1 MKFNNLKRKNGIPS
15 LSNLNNDDNI
25 FNYSHRVL
33 TETEKMVLARG
44 LRFCLPPKKVDVND
58 VKCSFELLF
67 RDLKRSG
74 HPLTAETEDRLK
86 SQLKHISY
94 SYIYT
99 YDFSKQKQILSKEE
113 WEALNDLRK
122 DDSIIITRS
131 DKGNGVVIVNKLDYL
146 NKMKQLISDETKFK
160 KLARN
165 PTKSGEDSLISHL
178 RKLKR
183 EKIIDDNTFQKI
195 LPCGSSHGVLYGLP
209 KVHKQSC
216 PFRPIVSSMNTYNY
230 NLASYL
236 VNILQPI
243 STNQSTIK
251 DSFSFA
257 DWAKMYKHNNE
268 VMCSFDVSSLFT
280 NIPLDETIQI
290 CLDKLYA
297 LPDPPT
303 MPRSALKGLLEFS
316 TKKSHFIFDGDYYD
330 QIDGVVMG
338 SPLGPVLANIFMCHF
353 EEKWVFKSKGRP
365 SIWFRYVDDTFTL
378 FDSKSIALQFLQYLN
393 SCHVNIKFTIE
404 FEENNVI
411 PFLDVLIKRHN
422 HIFSTSIYRKKTFT
436 GLYTKWDSFTPRKYK
451 VNLIRNLTFRF
462 FRICSSP
469 RLLQLSLD
477 ELKKLLPQNG
487 YPRGVVNYNMN
498 DVLQKQQNKPFT
510 PTITVPKKKMF
521 LVLPYLGL
529 QSKIANKQIMSCINK
544 FYGCID
550 VRVIFQSTPRIKSF
564 FPYKDRLSR
573 GQMAKIVYKAPCW
586 DCNDFYIGKTKRRL
600 HDRKTEHF
608 KALINGHHT
617 SALAD
622 HVTSTGHSLKWDH
635 FEVLAKGRSDTH
647 CKIKETLLI
656 KDLKPTLNEYVSS
669 ERLCLY

>member
-1 MKFNNLKRKNGIPS
+1 M
-15 LSNLNNDDNI
+15 
-25 FNYSHRVL
+25 
-33 TETEKMVLARG
+33 
-44 LRFCLPPKKVDVND
+44 
-58 VKCSFELLF
+58 
-67 RDLKRSG
+67 
-74 HPLTAETEDRLK
+74 
-86 SQLKHISY
+86 
-94 SYIYT
+94 
-99 YDFSKQKQILSKEE
+99 
-113 WEALNDLRK
+113 
-122 DDSIIITRS
+122 
-131 DKGNGVVIVNKLDYL
+131 
-146 NKMKQLISDETKFK
+146 
-160 KLARN
+160 
-165 PTKSGEDSLISHL
+165 
-178 RKLKR
+178 
-183 EKIIDDNTFQKI
+183 
-195 LPCGSSHGVLYGLP
+195 
-209 KVHKQSC
+209 
-216 PFRPIVSSMNTYNY
+216 PFPG
-230 NLASYL
+230 
-236 VNILQPI
+236 
-243 STNQSTIK
+243 
-251 DSFSFA
+251 
-257 DWAKMYKHNNE
+257 
-268 VMCSFDVSSLFT
+268 
-280 NIPLDETIQI
+280 
-290 CLDKLYA
+290 
-297 LPDPPT
+297 DPPT
-303 MPRSALKGLLEFS
+303 MPRSALKGLLEFA

-330 QIDGVVMG
+330 QIDGVAMA

-353 EEKWVFKSKGRP
+353 EEKWVFNSKGRP

-378 FDSKSIALQFLQYLN
+378 FDIKSIALHFLQYLN

-451 VNLIRNLTFRF
+451 VNLIRNLTFRC

-477 ELKKLLPQNG
+477 ELKKLLSRNG

-498 DVLQKQQNKPFT
+498 DVLQKQQNKPLT
-510 PTITVPKKKMF
+510 PTITAPKKKMF

-529 QSKIANKQIMSCINK
+529 QSKIAHKQIMSCINK

-550 VRVIFQSTPRIKSF
+550 LRVIFQSTRRIESF

-573 GQMAKIVYKAPCW
+573 GQMAKIVYKAACW

-635 FEVLAKGRSDTH
+635 SEVLAKGRSDTH

-656 KDLKPTLNEYVSS
+656 F
-669 ERLCLY
+669 